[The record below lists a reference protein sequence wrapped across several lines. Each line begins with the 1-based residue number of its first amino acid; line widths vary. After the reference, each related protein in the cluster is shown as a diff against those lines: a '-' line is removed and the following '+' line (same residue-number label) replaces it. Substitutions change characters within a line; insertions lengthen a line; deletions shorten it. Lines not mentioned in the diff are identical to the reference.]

1 MAVAIG
7 VSVRTVDL
15 PGAPLK
21 RRAGI
26 RRAGHEAEANNLR
39 KEFRDGRRGLI
50 LVAALIGV
58 AVPAAGWQ
66 TLTGDGSAAS
76 VRKEAAAQETR
87 QASAEP
93 GVRPADDAPAA
104 TAREGLASQSLA
116 GATQTKRLAVE
127 NVLQVGGFGCVSCAT
142 VIEGT
147 LQEADGVEKVAYETE
162 TDTYRVTVNDDF
174 RMDEVSEQ
182 IRSISEDC
190 NRRLGLP
197 DQPDWVLK
205 EV

>member
-1 MAVAIG
+1 MI
-7 VSVRTVDL
+7 
-15 PGAPLK
+15 
-21 RRAGI
+21 RA
-26 RRAGHEAEANNLR
+26 
-39 KEFRDGRRGLI
+39 LI
-50 LVAALIGV
+50 LVAALTSI
-58 AVPAAGWQ
+58 AVLAASWQ
-66 TLTGDGSAAS
+66 TLTGDGGAVS
-76 VRKEAAAQETR
+76 VRKQAAAQETR

-104 TAREGLASQSLA
+104 SAREDLASEAPS

-147 LQEADGVEKVAYETE
+147 LQEADGVENVAYETK
-162 TDTYRVTVNDDF
+162 TDTYLVTVNEDF

-182 IRSISEDC
+182 IRSISGDY

-197 DQPDWVLK
+197 NQPDWVLK